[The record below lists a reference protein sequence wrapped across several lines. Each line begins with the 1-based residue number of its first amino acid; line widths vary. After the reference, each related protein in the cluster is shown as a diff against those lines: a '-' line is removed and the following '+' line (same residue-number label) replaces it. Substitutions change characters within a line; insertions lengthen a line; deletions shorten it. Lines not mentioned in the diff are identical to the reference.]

1 MNAVITVTGKD
12 HKGII
17 AKVSAVCTQYGANI
31 VDITQSV
38 LRDYFV
44 MFMITDV
51 SDLNAKLSEFVD
63 AMDELGRKNALKIQ
77 TMHEDIFN
85 SMHRI

>member
-12 HKGII
+12 NKGII
-17 AKVSAVCTQYGANI
+17 AKVSSLCAEYGANI
-31 VDITQSV
+31 VDISQSV

-44 MFMITDV
+44 MFMIADITELKV
-51 SDLNAKLSEFVD
+51 KLSEFVD
-63 AMDELGRKNALKIQ
+63 ILDALGKENALKIQ

-85 SMHRI
+85 AMHRI

>member
-12 HKGII
+12 NKGII
-17 AKVSAVCTQYGANI
+17 AKVSAVCAEYGANI
-31 VDITQSV
+31 IDISQSV

-44 MFMITDV
+44 MFMIADITELKV
-51 SDLNAKLSEFVD
+51 KLSDFVD
-63 AMDELGRKNALKIQ
+63 ILDDLGDSNALKIQ

-85 SMHRI
+85 AMHRI

>member
-12 HKGII
+12 NKGII
-17 AKVSAVCTQYGANI
+17 AKVSTVCAEYGANI

-44 MFMITDV
+44 MFMIADITE
-51 SDLNAKLSEFVD
+51 LNVKLSEFVD
-63 AMDELGRKNALKIQ
+63 ILNALGDKNALKIQ
-77 TMHEDIFN
+77 VMHEDIFN
-85 SMHRI
+85 AMHRI

>member
-12 HKGII
+12 NKGII
-17 AKVSAVCTQYGANI
+17 AKVSTVCAEYGANI

-44 MFMITDV
+44 MFMIADITG
-51 SDLNAKLSEFVD
+51 LNVKLSEFVD
-63 AMDELGRKNALKIQ
+63 ILNALGDKNALKIQ
-77 TMHEDIFN
+77 VMHEDIFN
-85 SMHRI
+85 AMHRI

>member
-12 HKGII
+12 NKGII
-17 AKVSAVCTQYGANI
+17 AKVSSVCADYGANI
-31 VDITQSV
+31 VDISQSV

-44 MFMITDV
+44 MFMIADITELKV
-51 SDLNAKLSEFVD
+51 KLSDFVD
-63 AMDELGRKNALKIQ
+63 VLNELGDKNALKIQ

-85 SMHRI
+85 AMHRI

>member
-12 HKGII
+12 NKGII
-17 AKVSAVCTQYGANI
+17 AKVSTVCAEYGANI
-31 VDITQSV
+31 IDISQSV

-44 MFMITDV
+44 MFMIADITELKV
-51 SDLNAKLSEFVD
+51 KLSDFVD
-63 AMDELGRKNALKIQ
+63 ILDDLGDSNALKIQ

-85 SMHRI
+85 AMHRI

>member
-12 HKGII
+12 SKGII
-17 AKVSAVCTQYGANI
+17 AKVSTVCAEHGANI

-38 LRDYFV
+38 LQDYFV
-44 MFMITDV
+44 MFMIADISELTV
-51 SDLNAKLSEFVD
+51 KLSDFVD
-63 AMDELGRKNALKIQ
+63 ILDKLAEQNGLKIQ

-85 SMHRI
+85 AMHRI

>member
-12 HKGII
+12 SKGII
-17 AKVSAVCTQYGANI
+17 AKVSAVCTEHGANI
-31 VDITQSV
+31 VDISQSV

-44 MFMITDV
+44 MFMIADI
-51 SDLNAKLSEFVD
+51 SELKIKLAEFVD
-63 AMDELGRKNALKIQ
+63 VMDDLAEKNGLKIQ

-85 SMHRI
+85 AMHRI

>member
-12 HKGII
+12 NKGII
-17 AKVSAVCTQYGANI
+17 AKVSAVCAEHGANI
-31 VDITQSV
+31 VDISQSV

-44 MFMITDV
+44 MFMIADITELKV
-51 SDLNAKLSEFVD
+51 KLSEFVD
-63 AMDELGRKNALKIQ
+63 ILNDLGEKNCLKIQ

-85 SMHRI
+85 AMHRI

>member
-12 HKGII
+12 SKGII
-17 AKVSAVCTQYGANI
+17 AKVSAVCTEHGANI
-31 VDITQSV
+31 VDISQSV

-44 MFMITDV
+44 MFMIADITE
-51 SDLNAKLSEFVD
+51 LKIKLADFVD
-63 AMDELGRKNALKIQ
+63 VMNTLADENALKIQ

-85 SMHRI
+85 AMHRI

>member
-12 HKGII
+12 SKGII
-17 AKVSAVCTQYGANI
+17 AKVSTVCAEYGANI

-44 MFMITDV
+44 MFMIADI
-51 SDLNAKLSEFVD
+51 SELNVKLADFVD
-63 AMDELGRKNALKIQ
+63 ILDRLAADNNLKIQ

-85 SMHRI
+85 AMHRI

>member
-12 HKGII
+12 NKGII
-17 AKVSAVCTQYGANI
+17 AKVSAVCTEHGVNI
-31 VDITQSV
+31 IDISQSV

-44 MFMITDV
+44 MFMIADI
-51 SDLNAKLSEFVD
+51 SEMKLKLSEFVD
-63 AMDELGRKNALKIQ
+63 VMNDLADKNALKIQ

-85 SMHRI
+85 AMHRI